1 MGSHA
6 KVQPAPDFQSY
17 AAEATESLVN
27 VVPFRKPAPRH
38 VKLKLVEPANEGR
51 SWIDPIVP
59 LLVDANGGTKSGY
72 WRTDTIS
79 DSAHAGRSAPTKVM
93 PKSVTYGD
101 EIHLT
106 LMDLILTTLLF
117 LSTLTGPALV
127 WLLLQTAS

>member
-6 KVQPAPDFQSY
+6 KAQPAPDFRSY

-38 VKLKLVEPANEGR
+38 VKLKLVAPVNGGR
-51 SWIDPIVP
+51 SWIDPIGP
-59 LLVDANGGTKSGY
+59 LSVDAHGGVNSGFG
-72 WRTDTIS
+72 RRDTIS
-79 DSAHAGRSAPTKVM
+79 DFTHAGRGAPVKVI
-93 PKSVTYGD
+93 PESVTYGD
-101 EIHLT
+101 EMHLT

>member
-6 KVQPAPDFQSY
+6 KAQPAPDFRSH
-17 AAEATESLVN
+17 AAEGTESLVN

-38 VKLKLVEPANEGR
+38 VKLKLVAPVNGGR
-51 SWIDPIVP
+51 SWIDPIAP
-59 LLVDANGGTKSGY
+59 LSVDANGGTNSGSG
-72 WRTDTIS
+72 RRDTIS
-79 DSAHAGRSAPTKVM
+79 DFAHAGRGAPAKVM

-127 WLLLQTAS
+127 WVLLQTAS

>member
-6 KVQPAPDFQSY
+6 KAQPAADFRSY

-38 VKLKLVEPANEGR
+38 VKLKLVAPANGGR
-51 SWIDPIVP
+51 SWIGPIAP
-59 LLVDANGGTKSGY
+59 LSVDANGGTNSGSG
-72 WRTDTIS
+72 RRDTS
-79 DSAHAGRSAPTKVM
+79 DFVHPGRGAPAKVM
-93 PKSVTYGD
+93 PKSVTQGD

-117 LSTLTGPALV
+117 LSALTGPALV